1 MFEGR
6 AGGGEAADAVPE
18 SAPDPAA
25 PVTAAMLRC
34 WIAGLTGLDRR
45 VDDAER
51 VTQLELL
58 ERLKSA
64 AAAAQAVVTVDF
76 AASQRAGQ
84 IAAGVRAGTAGAG
97 GGGADGGGGAGR
109 HGGGRG
115 RRAGGAG
122 PAGLPVPRR
131 PLPRPRPGIA
141 DGAAG
146 HHGRPPGRGRLGGA
160 GPPRGGRVSGGR
172 PPVGPGAP
180 PCLDPADRRTA
191 DAELGPVLAG
201 LGDREVEA
209 AA

>member
-34 WIAGLTGLDRR
+34 WIAGLTGVDRA

-84 IAAGVRAGTAGAG
+84 IAAGVPAGRAGAG
-97 GGGADGGGGAGR
+97 VGAQVGLA
-109 HGGGRG
+109 
-115 RRAGGAG
+115 RRDS
-122 PAGLPVPRR
+122 PF
-131 PLPRPRPGIA
+131 
-141 DGAAG
+141 
-146 HHGRPPGRGRLGGA
+146 
-160 GPPRGGRVSGGR
+160 RGGRHLGLAQALTR
-172 PPVGPGAP
+172 
-180 PCLDPADRRTA
+180 
-191 DAELGPVLAG
+191 ELPQTM
-201 LGDREVEA
+201 
-209 AA
+209 